1 MITYS
6 FDLRGSKTIYEFL
19 YEQIKNDIISGTLSP
34 SEKLPSKRAFAKH
47 LGISVISVENAY
59 NQLMTEGYIY
69 SVPKSG
75 FYVSDLKTQN
85 INFRSFKNYSDSY
98 DKIQSFYSLGGTKKS
113 NQGFTNDCSD
123 NTTNHLNTNY
133 NTESVNNNR
142 TNIIADF
149 ASNSTSSSN
158 FPFSIWTKLMR
169 ETMSEDQEKL
179 MRKSPSNGIPE
190 LRKAIAEYLYEFR
203 GLSISPERIII
214 GAGTEYL
221 YGLIIQLL
229 GNEHTYAIEDPG
241 YGKLGKIYNAN
252 HVKVKYIPID
262 NQGIRLEKLEDSGA
276 DIVHISPSHHFPTGI
291 ITSIGR
297 RIQLLD
303 WAKSSD
309 GRYIIEDDYDSEF
322 RMSGR
327 PIPTLSSIDESGK
340 VIYMNTFSKSLAQTI
355 RISYMILPDELYKIY
370 TEKFN
375 FYSCTVSTFEQYT
388 LAKFIERGYFEKH
401 INRMR
406 NHYRNARNELLKI
419 IKENSSVE
427 VNITEEHAGLHFLM
441 KVPTTL
447 TDSELIKKASDNGI
461 IINCLSQFYHNP
473 EEAPEHIIIINY
485 SGIEEAK
492 MKEAIEILYSNIS
505 KS

>member
-1 MITYS
+1 
-6 FDLRGSKTIYEFL
+6 
-19 YEQIKNDIISGTLSP
+19 
-34 SEKLPSKRAFAKH
+34 
-47 LGISVISVENAY
+47 
-59 NQLMTEGYIY
+59 
-69 SVPKSG
+69 
-75 FYVSDLKTQN
+75 
-85 INFRSFKNYSDSY
+85 
-98 DKIQSFYSLGGTKKS
+98 
-113 NQGFTNDCSD
+113 
-123 NTTNHLNTNY
+123 
-133 NTESVNNNR
+133 
-142 TNIIADF
+142 
-149 ASNSTSSSN
+149 
-158 FPFSIWTKLMR
+158 
-169 ETMSEDQEKL
+169 MSEDQEKL

-252 HVKVKYIPID
+252 HVEVKYIPID

-441 KVPTTL
+441 NVPTTL